1 MLKDEHNFLFRLHCE
16 KSICEAPSSQRN
28 LLISVSLEL
37 VLQASVH
44 TPGSGYVLLHH
55 VMGETNGDRGI
66 WSYVSH
72 LPCSLRCLCFLF
84 FSFFIFYFNKTQMLM
99 LNEV

>member
-1 MLKDEHNFLFRLHCE
+1 MVNMVKDEHNLLFRLHGG
-16 KSICEAPSSQRN
+16 KPICEAQSSQMN
-28 LLISVSLEL
+28 LLISTSFSL

-55 VMGETNGDRGI
+55 VMGETDGDRGI

-72 LPCSLRCLCFLF
+72 LPCSLRCLC
-84 FSFFIFYFNKTQMLM
+84 
-99 LNEV
+99 